1 MSIIMSTKLNH
12 INLSEKK
19 GSDISMDDL
28 DKYLEESYKILN
40 MLEEQKEQFK
50 HVKNIDKVG
59 DMLIKAN
66 VNVDRITFENI
77 PAFKN
82 KCIIDDCNKQVLYEL
97 TYLDKK
103 PIKKYICWFHLCNI
117 SSVANS
123 Y

>member
-1 MSIIMSTKLNH
+1 MSNLNH
-12 INLSEKK
+12 INSSGKK
-19 GSDISMDDL
+19 DSDISMDNL
-28 DKYLEESYKILN
+28 DKHLEECYTMLN

-82 KCIIDDCNKQVLYEL
+82 KCVIDNCNKQVLYEL

-117 SSVANS
+117 SSAANS